1 VIEIRHKVTG
11 AVLHQRAIDTLEGAS
26 LAGLYFC
33 DADLAGVNLAG
44 ANLAGAIFRAA
55 DLRGANLTRANLRGT
70 YLFQADLRGANLAEA
85 RMFIVSLDS
94 ADLTGANL
102 TGADLTG
109 SYLAEAK
116 LTQTTLCY
124 TNLQSTYLA
133 GAELSGARMAFTLL
147 ADCPSLPLAAGLAEV
162 EHLGPSTLDLS
173 TLRAG
178 ATTGGAPSHLPEAF
192 LRGAGLGSAEI
203 DALRALY
210 ARPSPHVSCLLSAVA
225 ADRDL
230 ADRLRADLR
239 ARGVSCW
246 PFRADLGGGYMV
258 QVAFEQA
265 MKRHDRWVILCSE
278 HSLRQ
283 PDVADQILAALER
296 EQETGTQKLFPV
308 RVDDFMLSDE
318 LRRIVDE
325 KVAAGEGRVD
335 WARPLRERTSLDF
348 RDWTTASSYQAAFE
362 LLLNA
367 LEHSAPRRS

>member
-1 VIEIRHKVTG
+1 MAVEIRHKETG
-11 AVLHQRAIDTLEGAS
+11 AVLHRLPIDTLEGAS
-26 LAGLYFC
+26 LPGLYFC
-33 DADLAGVNLAG
+33 DADLAGANLAG

-55 DLRGANLTRANLRGT
+55 DLRGANLARANLRGT
-70 YLFQADLRGANLAEA
+70 YLFEADLRGANLAEA

-94 ADLTGANL
+94 ADLSGANL

-116 LTQTTLCY
+116 LTQATLCY

-147 ADCPSLPLAAGLAEV
+147 ADCPSLHLAAGLAEV
-162 EHLGPSTLDLS
+162 EHLGPSALDLG
-173 TLRAG
+173 TLRTG
-178 ATTGGAPSHLPEAF
+178 ATILPDTF

-210 ARPSPHVSCLLSAVA
+210 AQPSVPPSCLLSAVA
-225 ADRDL
+225 ADREI
-230 ADRLRADLR
+230 AERLLADLR

-258 QVAFEQA
+258 QVAFDQA

-283 PDVADQILAALER
+283 PDVAGQILAALER

-308 RVDDFMLSDE
+308 RVDDFALSE
-318 LRRIVDE
+318 KLRRNVEE
-325 KVAAGEGRVD
+325 KVAAGEWRMD
-335 WARPLRERTSLDF
+335 WARPLRERTPLDF

-367 LEHSAPRRS
+367 LENPAPRPN

>member
-1 VIEIRHKVTG
+1 MAVEIRHKETG
-11 AVLHQRAIDTLEGAS
+11 AMLHQLAIDTLEGAS
-26 LAGLYFC
+26 LPGLYFC
-33 DADLAGVNLAG
+33 HADLAGANLAG
-44 ANLAGAIFRAA
+44 ANLAGAIFRET
-55 DLRGANLTRANLRGT
+55 DLRGAILRRANLRGA

-85 RMFIVSLDS
+85 QMFVVSLDS

-109 SYLAEAK
+109 SYLAEAT
-116 LTQTTLCY
+116 LRRATLCY
-124 TNLQSTYLA
+124 TDLRSTYLA
-133 GAELSGARMAFTLL
+133 GAELSGARMAFTIL
-147 ADCPSLPLAAGLAEV
+147 ADCPSLHLAAGLAEV
-162 EHLGPSTLDLS
+162 EHLGPSALDLS

-178 ATTGGAPSHLPEAF
+178 ATRLPDAF

-203 DALRALY
+203 DALRALD
-210 ARPSPHVSCLLSAVA
+210 ARPSPHPSCLLSAVD

-258 QVAFEQA
+258 QVAFDQA

-308 RVDDFMLSDE
+308 RVDDFVLSDE
-318 LRRIVDE
+318 LRQTVDE
-325 KVAAGEGRVD
+325 KLAAGEWRVD
-335 WARPLRERTSLDF
+335 WARPLRERPPLDF
-348 RDWTTASSYQAAFE
+348 HDWTTASSYQAAFE

-367 LEHSAPRRS
+367 LENPAPRRV